1 MEKPCKCG
9 NPNVVIKPDGI
20 NELDP
25 CFYKVE
31 ETYRNVSVEISRCMK
46 CGRINISWFRQSN
59 TERID

>member
-25 CFYKVE
+25 CFYKVKKLIE
-31 ETYRNVSVEISRCMK
+31 M
-46 CGRINISWFRQSN
+46 FRLKSH
-59 TERID
+59 DV